1 MEKRNAMSRKNFQQR
16 PNFRQIARDL
26 DISAT
31 TLYRVLNR
39 NLCVKES
46 TRMRVL
52 EALNEKGVF
61 LYPAKKTTVVFDYGD
76 NTYLQRFTPAL
87 MDRLNKDF
95 ECIVTNSDRDR
106 EEFLNAISSA
116 EVVLFLSSQTQKT
129 VDDVRKINP
138 NILTIGVFPVAEMDV
153 QIRFN
158 DALSCR
164 LAANYLYEMGHRHV
178 LVHRREMHIDGIPRT
193 NFFIAAMLGLNPN
206 VRIDIIE
213 IPGKMYDEYIWE
225 KYMRKTPEHEL
236 PTAIF
241 FVASAG
247 YAAFENRMLSR
258 FPERYGRFSCL
269 TLGDPRDLWWPGYP
283 IHVDHIGGRV
293 QDLLEWVEYFVRN
306 RPVMKN
312 QKSISLQVNS
322 SLMQEGTVRRMTH
335 V

>member
-1 MEKRNAMSRKNFQQR
+1 MSHKNFQQR

-26 DISAT
+26 DISAS

-39 NLCVKES
+39 NVCVKES
-46 TRMRVL
+46 TRRRVL

-61 LYPAKKTTVVFDYGD
+61 LYPAKKTTVVFDYGN
-76 NTYLQRFTPAL
+76 NTYLQEFTPPL
-87 MDRLNKDF
+87 LKRLGRDF
-95 ECIVTNSDRDR
+95 ECVETNSDLDR

-116 EVVLFLSSQTQKT
+116 EVVLFLSSQTQEL
-129 VDDVRKINP
+129 VDEVRKINP
-138 NILTIGVFPVAEMDV
+138 NILTIGVFPIAEMDV

-158 DALSCR
+158 DASSCSI
-164 LAANYLYEMGHRHV
+164 AANYLYEMGHRHI
-178 LVHRREMHIDGIPRT
+178 LVHRREMHIDAIPRT
-193 NFFIAAMLGLNPN
+193 NFFTAAMLGLNPN
-206 VRIDIIE
+206 VRIDVIE

-225 KYMRKTPEHEL
+225 KYMRTTPEQEL

-247 YAAFENRMLSR
+247 YAAFQNRMLSR

-269 TLGDPRDLWWPGYP
+269 VLGDPRDLWWPNYP

-293 QDLLEWVEYFVRN
+293 HELLEWVEYFIRN

-312 QKSISLQVNS
+312 PNSISLQVNA
-322 SLMQEGTVRRMTH
+322 SLKVEGTVRKMTH
-335 V
+335 L